1 MTIQNGEGNV
11 IMAAANYPTS
21 NDASDTITTVG
32 VKQQF
37 FAAKSA
43 TGMFEGAKGVLV
55 RYDNATDVSNRLPW
69 NKLPNDQSKFR
80 KVDIV
85 Y

>member
-1 MTIQNGEGNV
+1 
-11 IMAAANYPTS
+11 MAAANYPTN
-21 NDASDTITTVG
+21 NDASDDIITVG

-43 TGMFEGAKGVLV
+43 VGMFEGAKGVLV
-55 RYDNATDVSNRLPW
+55 RYDNATDVEERLQW
-69 NKLPNDQSKFR
+69 NHLPADQSSFR
-80 KVDIV
+80 RVEIV